1 MTGDNL
7 LASESALLVVLMAE
21 AREVLHTEL
30 RDTYGFEVRKPS
42 RDKLVRLRYVSS
54 RKSGRTFTL
63 QLEDGGWVRVQ
74 KDLEVKARGAAAVG
88 AALTALQT
96 ALRDRVLARSGC
108 ASLAELFA
116 LNDVRGEVS
125 VPGEVRGEVSVPGEV
140 RGEVSV
146 PGDGRGEVSV
156 PGDGRGEVS
165 RTDDLSGGESVPD
178 RDRQLRDR
186 LVATYHALAGEPG
199 GWVGLARLRPFLAD
213 LPRDAVDEGLRRL
226 SREAG
231 VNVVPE
237 SNQKMLTGADTQ
249 AALRLGGQD
258 KHLLAIGV

>member
-125 VPGEVRGEVSVPGEV
+125 VPGDVRGEVSVPGEV

-146 PGDGRGEVSV
+146 PGDGRGEL
-156 PGDGRGEVS
+156 S